1 MSLRSYRFE
10 WLVLVLV
17 ALGTLPLVSVLDA
30 QDTSRLALTES
41 IVLRGHVDID
51 PYWQLT
57 TDRAFQG
64 GHWYSDKAP
73 GVSLLATPV
82 LETIRAVDAAR
93 GRTGKQP
100 IWTRTWPLWLIRVS
114 SGGVALLALAFLVGR
129 VAEGLVRGA
138 GAVTAVV
145 FAVGTMAGS
154 LGPTL
159 FGHLPDA
166 LALFGAYLLAT
177 RARRPRDWIWVGLV
191 AGAGVLFEYP
201 AGLAAVILVL
211 YAARRGGRWAALATA
226 AGGIPAALVLGGYDW
241 LAFGAP
247 WRLSYRY
254 TSNVFTGQQQQNF
267 FGVGVPTPH
276 GIWTLLIDGHGL
288 LLVSPVLLASLAG
301 FVLFWR
307 CSRPEAATAI
317 AIAHVFCL
325 YTAGYFLPNGG
336 LSPGPRFATAAL
348 PFLLLG
354 LPFAL
359 LRRRVVTLVL
369 AAVSIGIALFDELT
383 WSIANRL
390 EFLTW
395 PATTWSLLGLTREQ
409 GAIALLACGTAAGLV
424 GLAAAA
430 SGPRR
435 EPVLD
440 S

>member
-1 MSLRSYRFE
+1 MRLLGYRFE

-17 ALGTLPLVSVLDA
+17 AFGTLPLVSVLDA

-41 IVLRGHVDID
+41 IVLRGRVDID
-51 PYWQLT
+51 PYWQQT

-73 GVSLLATPV
+73 GVSLLAAPV
-82 LETIRAVDAAR
+82 LETIRAVDAVR
-93 GRTGKQP
+93 GRTDKQP

-114 SGGVALLALAFLVGR
+114 SGGLALLVLTLLVGR

-166 LALFGAYLLAT
+166 LALFAAYLLAT
-177 RARRPRDWIWVGLV
+177 RARRLRAWIWVGLV
-191 AGAGVLFEYP
+191 AGVGVLFEYP
-201 AGLAAVILVL
+201 AGLAAVILVV
-211 YAARRGGRWAALATA
+211 YAASRGGRWAALATA

-288 LLVSPVLLASLAG
+288 LLVSPVLLASIAG
-301 FVLFWR
+301 LVLFWR
-307 CSRPEAATAI
+307 RSRLEAATAI
-317 AIAHVFCL
+317 AIALVFCL

-359 LRRRVVTLVL
+359 LRRRLLTLVL

-395 PATTWSLLGLTREQ
+395 PATTWSLLGLTHEQ
-409 GAIALLACGTAAGLV
+409 GAIALLAFGAAAGLV
-424 GLAAAA
+424 GLAAA
-430 SGPRR
+430 SGSRR